1 MLILT
6 SGIIQSEHILYILF
20 VDNIAKDNN
29 YKINLPYYL
38 EKYYYKP
45 SDSQT
50 QE

>member
-1 MLILT
+1 MLLIT
-6 SGIIQSEHILYILF
+6 SGIIQSEQILYILF

-29 YKINLPYYL
+29 SKIHLPKYIK
-38 EKYYYKP
+38 KYYYEP